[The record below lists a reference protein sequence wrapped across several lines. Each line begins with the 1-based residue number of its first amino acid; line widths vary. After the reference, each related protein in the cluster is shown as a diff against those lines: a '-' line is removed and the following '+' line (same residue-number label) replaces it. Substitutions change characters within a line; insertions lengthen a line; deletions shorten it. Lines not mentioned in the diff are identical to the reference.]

1 MDDKTVELD
10 ELFDFVITDISDP
23 RVIII
28 RDVGYAVI
36 SDDESKPI
44 YHIVFML
51 YFVAL

>member
-10 ELFDFVITDISDP
+10 EFFDLVITVSDP
-23 RVIII
+23 RIII
-28 RDVGYAVI
+28 DREVSYAVI

-44 YHIVFML
+44 YHIVSIL